1 MSSLMLG
8 RVWRLDVRAILN
20 HDEGFT
26 TTRSAAPMKL
36 VMLFLA
42 DQSDDQGAN
51 IWPAVDTIAARTSV
65 VRRTVQ
71 TMLGDL
77 KRLGMLEEQSPSGG
91 EHSST
96 TYRLTLDDVE
106 RQFGG
111 GALSAP
117 PRVASAPDLDL
128 LTKPTEHPTD
138 QIRSGALSA
147 PPPAL
152 SAPPASEFQTVCHYY
167 DKTVSMLTPDVD
179 DDIRGWIRK
188 GFSTAEII
196 TAIDIAVANNAGSI
210 AYIRAIMTR
219 NTPGGKLTAGGKG
232 QVRNDRVDSRH
243 EDRFT

>member
-1 MSSLMLG
+1 MSSLMQS

-117 PRVASAPDLDL
+117 PRAASAPDLDL

-152 SAPPASEFQTVCHYY
+152 SAPPASDFQAVCHHYE
-167 DKTVSMLTPDVD
+167 KVISMLTPDVD
-179 DDIRGWIRK
+179 DDIKAWLGK
-188 GFSTAEII
+188 GFSVAEIV
-196 TAIDIAVANNAGSI
+196 TAIDKAVARKARRI
-210 AYIRAIMTR
+210 AYIRAIIEGS
-219 NTPGGKLTAGGKG
+219 TPGGSLMPGGKG

-243 EDRFT
+243 EGRFT